1 MYIYVYTYIL
11 CMYMF
16 IYIYI
21 YIHTR
26 QGCRSA
32 LARAAKSLDAGPKHK
47 KITKLGHIP
56 P

>member
-1 MYIYVYTYIL
+1 MYIHIYYVCICL
-11 CMYMF
+11 
-16 IYIYI
+16 YIYI